1 MNFLQSIFLPQI
13 STAFKTVRPPESNP
27 VYPWVNT
34 LKGMAI
40 LLVVIGHSANET
52 ITDFIYCFHM
62 PQFFM
67 LSGFLFSPKPMRPYL
82 KKSFGRL
89 IIPYMAFLA
98 MIALP
103 RMVFLIIHDDM
114 AALRTLIY
122 DMLYGGCLLQG
133 SFGVFWF
140 ITVLWFALNF
150 FNVIQNLKIGSFSKH
165 HFSPLH
171 SRCKTSSL
179 HSAYQNGSFI
189 LPCLLAIGYGATWLP
204 YPFPWNIHVVPM
216 AVVFIWI
223 GYILKKRTMVSH
235 EWKVSG
241 NNILLLLSCSS
252 CIFVLLFLWRQTLT
266 MDMKYN
272 DYGIPV
278 ISLISAV
285 LASMSLTVF
294 AMLSPMDS
302 IIRKMFDWLGQ
313 ASMVIMYLHLPAKA
327 ILARCLDIPDNHWS
341 SVIFGIVFSLAAYAT
356 FKQTKMTRKIFLGMR
371 M

>member
-1 MNFLQSIFLPQI
+1 MIFLQSIFLPQI

-34 LKGMAI
+34 LKGLAI

-62 PQFFM
+62 PLFFM

-82 KKSFGRL
+82 KKSFDRL

-150 FNVIQNLKIGSFSKH
+150 FNVIQNLQI
-165 HFSPLH
+165 
-171 SRCKTSSL
+171 
-179 HSAYQNGSFI
+179 GSFI
-189 LPCLLAIGYGATWLP
+189 LPCLLAIGYGVTWLP
-204 YPFPWNIHVVPM
+204 YPLPWNIHVVPM

-235 EWKVSG
+235 EWKVAG

-252 CIFVLLFLWRQTLT
+252 CVLVLLFLWRQTLT

-272 DYGIPV
+272 DYGIPI

-285 LASMSLTVF
+285 LASISLTVF
-294 AMLSPMDS
+294 AMLLPRNS

-327 ILARCLDIPDNHWS
+327 ILARCLDIPDNHWG
-341 SVIFGIVFSLAAYAT
+341 SVIFGIVFSLAAYAI
-356 FKQTKMTRKIFLGMR
+356 FKQTKVTRRIFLGVR